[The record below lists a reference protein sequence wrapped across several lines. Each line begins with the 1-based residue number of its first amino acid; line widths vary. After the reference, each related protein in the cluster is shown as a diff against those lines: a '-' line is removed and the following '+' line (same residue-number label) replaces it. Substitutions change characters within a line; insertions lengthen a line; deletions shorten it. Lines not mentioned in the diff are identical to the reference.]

1 MENGVLMSDD
11 NFIIMIVTI
20 LIVLLGLVIF
30 LGIDNNN
37 MSQMKNALG
46 DTICEQ
52 QQLEYTKF
60 IYDVY
65 TKTPEIMCYDKT
77 KEEYITFKLL
87 IDNDVTVGLR

>member
-1 MENGVLMSDD
+1 MSDD
-11 NFIIMIVTI
+11 NFIIMTVTV

-30 LGIDNNN
+30 LGIDNNKIL
-37 MSQMKNALG
+37 SIQDDLG

-52 QQLEYTKF
+52 QQLEYTKL

-87 IDNDVTVGLR
+87 IDNNVTVGLR